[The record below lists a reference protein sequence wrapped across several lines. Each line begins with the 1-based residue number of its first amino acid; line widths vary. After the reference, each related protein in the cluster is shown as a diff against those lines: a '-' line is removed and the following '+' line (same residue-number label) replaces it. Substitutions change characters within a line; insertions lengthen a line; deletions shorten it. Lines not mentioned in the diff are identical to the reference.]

1 MSHEVNV
8 NRSDEPSSQRFPSS
22 HHHIDQPSSVQN
34 GLYDLLPVLICQV
47 DVINL
52 QQPIVHSG
60 NAKEV
65 NDEAFDRLLAKRKT
79 CDRSSGALVP

>member
-1 MSHEVNV
+1 M
-8 NRSDEPSSQRFPSS
+8 NRSDKPSSQRFPSS
-22 HHHIDQPSSVQN
+22 YHHIDQSSSVQN

-47 DVINL
+47 NVINL

-65 NDEAFDRLLAKRKT
+65 NDEAFDKLLVKRKM
-79 CDRSSGALVP
+79 CDCSAGALVP

>member
-1 MSHEVNV
+1 M

-22 HHHIDQPSSVQN
+22 YHHIDQSSSVQN

-52 QQPIVHSG
+52 QQPIVDSG
-60 NAKEV
+60 NAKEA
-65 NDEAFDRLLAKRKT
+65 NDEAFEKLLAKRKMRD
-79 CDRSSGALVP
+79 CSSGALVP